1 MLHEIEPD
9 RPSDAAGRTGRVCVV
24 DDDPDIRQ
32 CLRFL
37 LEDEG
42 YDAEEADN
50 GEAALGLLHSD
61 PRPRV
66 LLLDRMMP
74 CLDGIQTLRRLMSGP
89 AEVWQRTITLFMT
102 ARHDPPEPESMS
114 LIHRSTFATVIKPF
128 DLDRVLATVARAS
141 EHLAGVAG

>member
-1 MLHEIEPD
+1 MPDDLEPD
-9 RPSDAAGRTGRVCVV
+9 RPGDSAGRSGHICVV

-42 YDAEEADN
+42 YAVEEADN
-50 GEAALGLLHSD
+50 GEAALGLLQSD

-74 CLDGIQTLRRLMSGP
+74 RLDGIQTLRRLEGGP
-89 AEVWQRTITLFMT
+89 AEVRQRTVILFMT
-102 ARHDPPEPESMS
+102 ARHDPPEPESMG

-128 DLDRVLATVARAS
+128 DLDWVLATVARAS
-141 EHLAGVAG
+141 EHLAG